1 LLVDTEAGTVT
12 GVIDWADAAITD
24 PARDLAMIYRD
35 LGPVVFDL
43 TLEHYGGRF
52 DGADRGRAA
61 FYARCK
67 LLEDAAHGF
76 AVSDARRYAET
87 ALAHLDRTFA

>member
-1 LLVDTEAGTVT
+1 LLVDVEAWTVT

-35 LGPVVFDL
+35 LGPDVFDL

-52 DGADRGRAA
+52 DDADRGRAA

-76 AVSDARRYAET
+76 AAPDARRYAET